1 MRFSGRGCTVDA
13 KNLQAKSG
21 SVFRAAIRIVL
32 VALSLLCLSS
42 SGYAFTQVFEQSYPL
57 PSGGRFALVNVNG
70 SVQVDGWE
78 RDEVEVRAVKTT
90 EGDDGDLDSVRIEVE
105 SARDGVAV
113 RTRYPQGE
121 GVPVFVDYQI
131 RVPYRVLLSDIAT
144 VNGSVSI
151 RGVQGTGELHS
162 VNGNVEVMDSAGRFS
177 AHTTNGNVH
186 LELSRLEDGAPMVL
200 ETINGSVLLG
210 LPPDAHGDVRARSM
224 NGELNSDLPRIVRG
238 SYEGRGFH
246 GTLGSGGGAITLR
259 TVNGG
264 IRILLER
271 PGV

>member
-13 KNLQAKSG
+13 SILQAKSG
-21 SVFRAAIRIVL
+21 SVMRTAIRIAVVAACL
-32 VALSLLCLSS
+32 VCVSS
-42 SGYAFTQVFEQSYPL
+42 SVFAFTQVFEQSYPL
-57 PSGGRFALVNVNG
+57 PSGGRFALANVNG
-70 SVQVDGWE
+70 SVQVEGWE
-78 RDEVEVRAVKTT
+78 RDEVDVRAVKTT
-90 EGDDGDLDSVRIEVE
+90 DGDDGDLDSVHIEVE

-113 RTRYPQGE
+113 HTRYPQGE

-151 RGVQGTGELHS
+151 RGVEGSGELHS

-210 LPPDAHGDVRARSM
+210 LPPNAHGDVRARSL

>member
-1 MRFSGRGCTVDA
+1 MDA
-13 KNLQAKSG
+13 GNLQAKSG
-21 SVFRAAIRIVL
+21 SVVSAVIRVAIAA
-32 VALSLLCLSS
+32 ACLLCVSS
-42 SGYAFTQVFEQSYPL
+42 SVFAFTQVFEQSYPL
-57 PSGGRFALVNVNG
+57 SSGGRFALVNVNG
-70 SVQVDGWE
+70 SVQVEGWE
-78 RDEVEVRAVKTT
+78 RDEVEVRAVKTG
-90 EGDDGDLDSVRIEVE
+90 EGDDGDLNNVRIEVE

-113 RTRYPQGE
+113 HTRYPKGE

-151 RGVQGTGELHS
+151 RGVEGSGDLHS
-162 VNGNVEVMDSAGRFS
+162 VNGNVEVTDSAGRFS

-186 LELSRLEDGAPMVL
+186 LELSRLADGAPMVL

-210 LPPDAHGDVRARSM
+210 LPSNARGDIRARSL

>member
-1 MRFSGRGCTVDA
+1 MDA
-13 KNLQAKSG
+13 SILQTKSG
-21 SVFRAAIRIVL
+21 SGLRAAIRVVI
-32 VALSLLCLSS
+32 AAACLLCVSS
-42 SGYAFTQVFEQSYPL
+42 SVLAFTQEFQQSYPL

-70 SVQVDGWE
+70 SVQVEGWD

-90 EGDDGDLDSVRIEVE
+90 DGDDGDLNSVRIEVE

-151 RGVQGTGELHS
+151 RGVEGSGELHS

-210 LPPDAHGDVRARSM
+210 LPPNAHGDIRARSL